1 MKQVKHAVILL
12 AGKGTRFLPATKAV
26 AKEIFPIGNKPALL
40 FLLKECLDSGIEE
53 VTLVLSK
60 QKKDIIKF
68 LKHDKQIES
77 LIQGTNKEKLLDEWR
92 EIIDNLKFNFT
103 YQGKMNGSAGAVL
116 SARKYTKN
124 EPFVVFNGD
133 DVYIEKDG
141 DKPAT
146 KQIIECFEKTGKN
159 VLGCYKVSDDIVD
172 RYGIVIPG
180 DKIDDST
187 IYVKG
192 FKEKPKK
199 GEQPSNLAAIGRY
212 LVVPEIYDNILKIKP
227 SANGETYFP
236 EAIALEV
243 EKENVLAY
251 EINAKY
257 YDLGNKI
264 EFIKCTIETALK
276 DEEIKGELQDYINS
290 LSSK

>member
-1 MKQVKHAVILL
+1 MNTVKHAVILL

-40 FLLKECLDSGIEE
+40 FLLKECLDSGIKE

-68 LKHDKQIES
+68 LKHDKNIED
-77 LIQGTNKEKLLDEWR
+77 LIKGTNKERLLDEWR

-116 SARKYTKN
+116 AAKKYTKN
-124 EPFVVFNGD
+124 EPFIVFNGD
-133 DVYIEKDG
+133 DVYVSDKEQ
-141 DKPAT
+141 KPAA
-146 KQIIECFEKTGKN
+146 KQLIECFEKTGKN
-159 VLGCYKVSDDIVD
+159 VLGCLKVSDDIVD

-180 DKIDDST
+180 DKVDNKT
-187 IYVKG
+187 VYVKG

-199 GEQPSNLAAIGRY
+199 GEQPSNLAALGRY
-212 LVVPEIYDNILKIKP
+212 LVVPEIYQNIFKIKP
-227 SANGETYFP
+227 SVNGEVNFP

-243 EKENVLAY
+243 EKNNVLAY
-251 EINAKY
+251 EINSKY
-257 YDLGNKI
+257 YDLGNKL

-276 DEEIKGELQDYINS
+276 DMDIKEDLIEYLKGVIN
-290 LSSK
+290 